1 MTSKARYRENV
12 SLLSLG
18 LTLGLN
24 VTGAH
29 AQDVPSDAASVSS
42 DEEQLGEVVVS
53 GYRQSL
59 DAALDIKRQQ
69 AAMVDAIVAED
80 IAKFPDKNLAESLQ
94 RVPGIALDR
103 GDGGEGKRISVRGLS
118 ADFTRVR
125 LNGMEAAA
133 LTGSSDAE
141 GGTNRTRSFDFNV
154 LPSELFSSLTVR
166 KTPSAEVEE
175 GSLGAT
181 VDLAI
186 PRPLDYRDD
195 MTLALS
201 AQGSYNDMARE
212 YDPRGTALFSR
223 KFADRT
229 FGVTTAVA
237 YSRRRTLEEGAG
249 TVIGLRPVDDG
260 GFCSPVGYAPQNPVA
275 NPVKGTDALNCGN
288 GVPRTSNPAAYDRIA
303 NQTNV
308 FHPRQARFLHSEQ
321 EYERLGAIGSMQWSP
336 DDATNMTLNG
346 LYSRYDVDRSDNFIT
361 PISFGRGLGN
371 NGKPHTSVLEAEIAP
386 DGFWEYG
393 VFNGVD
399 LRSESV
405 TDRYVSEIK
414 QGVLTVERTLNSTF
428 AVDGLVGFTRSD
440 LDQPV
445 RTTITLDAVN
455 TNNFSWDYRGDRRI
469 PIINYG
475 IDINDPNAFAF
486 GPASADGT
494 VTGILGVVENQLR
507 NDFLTTNLNATAT
520 LSDALKVR
528 FGGQYREGDFTSSQV
543 QRPTTV
549 AGITPSLPAGTS
561 LASLTRQIDHFG
573 RGLGSGVP
581 SGWVAADYDRLNE
594 VFGIESN
601 NGVFELVGVGPNSQ
615 ALGSNFSVNERV
627 TGGFVQMDFKTDILP
642 FTMRGNLGARYVR
655 TDMET
660 TGYVTLPAPVFFQA
674 AVIERSYNDFLPSLN
689 LAAEITPELQLRL
702 SAARVMSRPSL
713 NQLNPGGSI
722 STVTRTLGIGNPYLE
737 PVRANTLDLAAEY
750 YFGGGSLVSLGLFYK
765 DIESTVQVVRRL
777 VPFSETGLPPSIL
790 QGSQATP
797 DDLFQVTRSVNAKG
811 GPLKGFEVN
820 YQQPFTFLPGLLSN
834 VGTLLNYVHV
844 SSEVDYVVGA
854 NAEQTV
860 TTDLAGLSKH
870 SANGTLYYDDGKF
883 SIRTSLNYRSGY
895 LVTVPSGGP
904 GSDVDG
910 VRASIFVD
918 ASSSFALTKRLR
930 LTLEVQNLTNEWA
943 SQYSDSIRK
952 DPLYQT
958 LSGRTYT
965 MGASYRF

>member
-1 MTSKARYRENV
+1 MTWKQGHRANV
-12 SLLSLG
+12 SLLGLG
-18 LTLGLN
+18 LALGLN
-24 VTGAH
+24 ATGAM
-29 AQDVPSDAASVSS
+29 AQTQGDGKL
-42 DEEQLGEVVVS
+42 EEVVVT
-53 GYRQSL
+53 GYRESL
-59 DAALDIKRQQ
+59 DAALDIKRQESV
-69 AAMVDAIVAED
+69 MVDAIVAED

-186 PRPLDYRDD
+186 PRPLDYKDD

-201 AQGSYNDMARE
+201 AQSSYNDLARE
-212 YDPRGTALFSR
+212 FDPRGTALFSK
-223 KFADRT
+223 KFSDGT
-229 FGVTTAVA
+229 FGVTTAIA
-237 YSRRRTLEEGAG
+237 YSKRRTLEEGAG

-260 GFCSPVGYAPQNPVA
+260 GFCSPVGHASQNPTTT
-275 NPVKGTDALNCGN
+275 PGKGTDALNCGF
-288 GVPRTSNPAAYDRIA
+288 GVPRTSDPAAYARIA
-303 NQTNV
+303 DQTNV
-308 FHPRQARFLHSEQ
+308 FHPRQARFVHSEQ
-321 EYERLGAIGSMQWSP
+321 EYERLGTIASLQWSP
-336 DDATNMTLNG
+336 DDSTNVALDG
-346 LYSRYDVDRSDNFIT
+346 LYSRFDVDRSDNFIT

-371 NGKPHTSVLEAEIAP
+371 NGKPHTSVLQAEIAP

-405 TDRYVSEIK
+405 TDRYVSTIR
-414 QGVLTVERTLNSTF
+414 QAVLSAEHTLNDTF
-428 AVDGLVGFTRSD
+428 AIDGLIGFTRSD

-455 TNNFSWDYRGDRRI
+455 TNNFSWDYRGGRRI
-469 PIINYG
+469 PIISYG
-475 IDINDPNAFAF
+475 IDITDPNAFAF
-486 GPASADGT
+486 GPGSADGT
-494 VTGILGVVENQLR
+494 VTGILGVVENQVR
-507 NDFLTTNLNATAT
+507 NDFLTANLNATAT
-520 LSDALKVR
+520 LTDAFKVR
-528 FGGQYREGDFTSSQV
+528 VGGQYREGDFTSNQA
-543 QRPTTV
+543 QRATTV
-549 AGITPSLPAGTS
+549 SGITPSLPAGTS
-561 LASLTRQIDHFG
+561 LASLTRRIDDFG
-573 RGLGSGVP
+573 RGLGADVP
-581 SGWVAADYDRLNE
+581 SGWVTADYDRFNE

-601 NGVFELVGVGPNSQ
+601 AGVFELVGVGPNSQ

-627 TGGFVQMDFKTDILP
+627 TGGFVQLDFETDVLP
-642 FTMRGNLGARYVR
+642 RTMRGNLGARYVR
-655 TDMET
+655 TDVAT
-660 TGYVTLPAPVFFQA
+660 KGYVILPAPTFFQA
-674 AVIERSYNDFLPSLN
+674 AVIERSYDDLLPSLN
-689 LAAEITPELQLRL
+689 LATEVTPDLQLRF
-702 SAARVMSRPSL
+702 SAARVMSRPPLSL
-713 NQLNPGGSI
+713 LNPGGTI
-722 STVTRTLGIGNPYLE
+722 STVARGLTIGNPNLE
-737 PVRANTLDLAAEY
+737 PIRANTLDLAAEY
-750 YFGGGSLVSLGLFYK
+750 YFGGGGLVSLGLFYK
-765 DIESTVQVVRRL
+765 DIASTVQVIRRL

-797 DDLFQVTRSVNAKG
+797 DDLFQVTRAVNAKG
-811 GPLKGFEVN
+811 GPLEGFEVN
-820 YQQPFTFLPGLLSN
+820 YQQPFTFLPGFLSKL
-834 VGTLLNYVHV
+834 GTLLNYVQV

-854 NAEQTV
+854 NADQTV

-870 SANGTLYYDDGKF
+870 SANGTLYYDDGRF

-910 VRASIFVD
+910 VRSSIFVD
-918 ASSSFALTKRLR
+918 AASSYALTKRLR

-943 SQYSDSIRK
+943 AQYSDSTRK

>member
-1 MTSKARYRENV
+1 MTLQTGYRANV
-12 SLLSLG
+12 SLLGLG
-18 LTLGLN
+18 LTLSLN
-24 VTGAH
+24 VTGAL
-29 AQDVPSDAASVSS
+29 AQTNATAEAPL
-42 DEEQLGEVVVS
+42 EEVVVT
-53 GYRQSL
+53 GFRQSL
-59 DAALDIKRQQ
+59 NAALDIKRQQ
-69 AAMVDAIVAED
+69 AVMVDAIVAED

-186 PRPLDYRDD
+186 PRPLDYKDD

-201 AQGSYNDMARE
+201 AQSSYNDRARE
-212 YDPRGTALFSR
+212 FDPRGTALFSK
-223 KFADRT
+223 KFADST

-237 YSRRRTLEEGAG
+237 YSKRRTLEEGAG

-260 GFCSPVGYAPQNPVA
+260 GFCSPVGYAAQNP
-275 NPVKGTDALNCGN
+275 PTTPIKGTDALNCGT
-288 GVPRTSNPAAYDRIA
+288 GVPRTSNPTAYDRIA

-308 FHPRQARFLHSEQ
+308 FHPRQARFVHSEQ
-321 EYERLGAIGSMQWSP
+321 EYERLGAIASVQWSP
-336 DDATNMTLNG
+336 DDATNIALDS
-346 LYSRYDVDRSDNFIT
+346 LYSRFDVDRSDSFIT

-371 NGKPHTSVLEAEIAP
+371 NGKPHTSVLEAQIAP

-393 VFNGVD
+393 LFNGVD
-399 LRSESV
+399 LRSENV
-405 TDRYVSEIK
+405 TDRYVSTIK
-414 QGVLTVERTLNSTF
+414 QAVLTAERTLSDMF
-428 AVDGLVGFTRSD
+428 AIDGLVGFTRSD

-455 TNNFSWDYRGDRRI
+455 TNNFSWDYRGGRRI

-475 IDINDPNAFAF
+475 IDITDPNSFAF
-486 GPASADGT
+486 GPAAADGT
-494 VTGILGVVENQLR
+494 VTGILGVVANQVR
-507 NDFLTTNLNATAT
+507 NDFLTTNLNATVT
-520 LSDALKVR
+520 FNDAVKVR
-528 FGGQYREGDFTSSQV
+528 FGGQYREGDFTSSQQ

-549 AGITPSLPAGTS
+549 SGITPSVPAGTS
-561 LASLTRQIDHFG
+561 LASLTRQIDNFG
-573 RGLGSGVP
+573 RGLGAGVP
-581 SGWVAADYDRLNE
+581 GGWATVDYDRFNQ
-594 VFGIESN
+594 VFGLESN
-601 NGVFELVGVGPNSQ
+601 SGAFQLVGVGPNSP
-615 ALGSNFSVNERV
+615 ALGNNFSVNERV
-627 TGGFVQMDFKTDILP
+627 TGGFVQMDFETNFLP
-642 FTMRGNLGARYVR
+642 FVLRGNLGVRYVR
-655 TDMET
+655 TEVET
-660 TGYVTLPAPVFFQA
+660 TGFITLPAPVFFQA
-674 AVIERSYNDFLPSLN
+674 AVIERTYDDVLPSLN
-689 LAAEITPELQLRL
+689 LATEITPDLQLRL
-702 SAARVMSRPSL
+702 SAASVMSRPPLSL
-713 NQLNPGGSI
+713 LNPGGTI
-722 STVTRTLGIGNPYLE
+722 STVSRGLTIGNPNLD
-737 PVRANTLDLAAEY
+737 PIRADTLDLAAEY
-750 YFGGGSLVSLGLFYK
+750 YFGSGGLVSLGLFYK
-765 DIESTVQVVRRL
+765 DIESTVQVVRSL

-797 DDLFQVTRSVNAKG
+797 DDLFQVTRALNANG
-811 GPLKGFEVN
+811 GPLKGVEVN
-820 YQQPFTFLPGLLSN
+820 YQQPFTFLPGFLSN
-834 VGTLLNYVHV
+834 FGTLINYVYV

-854 NAEQTV
+854 NADQTV

-870 SANGTLYYDDGKF
+870 SANGTLYYDDGRF

-910 VRASIFVD
+910 VRSSIFVD
-918 ASSSFALTKRLR
+918 ASSSYAVTDRLR
-930 LTLEVQNLTNEWA
+930 LSLDVQNITNEWSA
-943 SQYSDSIRK
+943 QYSDSTRQ

-958 LSGRTYT
+958 LTGRTYT
-965 MGASYRF
+965 MGAAYRF